1 MVDCEDLSV
10 EVQMTDASN
19 VGVELNTVN
28 GDHSRQLESRTT
40 RIYVLLGSGILQL
53 PIWGTY

>member
-1 MVDCEDLSV
+1 
-10 EVQMTDASN
+10 MTDASN